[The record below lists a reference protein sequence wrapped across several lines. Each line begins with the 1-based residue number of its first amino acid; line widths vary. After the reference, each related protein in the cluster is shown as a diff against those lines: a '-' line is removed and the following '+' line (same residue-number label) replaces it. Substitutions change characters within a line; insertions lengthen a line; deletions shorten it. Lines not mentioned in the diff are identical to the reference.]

1 MPEGPSIIIL
11 KDLVEE
17 LQLKGQYVTDI
28 SGNTKIDKERLF
40 NQQIVDIRSWGKHF
54 LICFK
59 DFSLRIHFLLFG
71 TYRINERKESVP
83 RLRLNFETAEINLYG
98 CSVQFLEGDINSHY
112 DWTADVMSP
121 SWNAVKAA
129 EKLQAKPSM
138 LVCDALLNQD
148 IFAGVGNIIKNEVL
162 FRIRVHPASTIG
174 ALPAS
179 KLQALIEQAQIYSF
193 EFLEWKKAYTLKAHW
208 LAHTKR
214 TCPRCLIPLH
224 KEHLGKTNRRSYFC
238 TNCQDLY
245 LE

>member
-17 LQLKGQYVTDI
+17 LQLKGQYVTDV
-28 SGNTKIDKERLF
+28 SGNTKTDKERLF
-40 NQQIVDIRSWGKHF
+40 NQQVVDIRSWGKHF

-112 DWTADVMSP
+112 DWTADVMSS
-121 SWNAVKAA
+121 SWNPVKAA
-129 EKLQAKPSM
+129 GKLQAKPSM

-162 FRIRVHPASTIG
+162 FRIRVHPASTVG
-174 ALPAS
+174 ALPPS
-179 KLQALIEQAQIYSF
+179 KLQGLIEQAQIYSF

-224 KEHLGKTNRRSYFC
+224 KEHLEKTNRRSYFC